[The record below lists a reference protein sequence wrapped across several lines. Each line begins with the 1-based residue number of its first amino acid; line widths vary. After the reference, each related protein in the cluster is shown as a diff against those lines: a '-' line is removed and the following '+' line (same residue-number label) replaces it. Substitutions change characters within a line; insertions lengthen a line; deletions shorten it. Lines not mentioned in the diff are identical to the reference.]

1 MTRKRFVKLLMSC
14 GFTRNAATFRAR
26 FYIPSM
32 YSSYLECY
40 RVMAGLDKKYFEKFQ
55 KTLDKSHNV

>member
-1 MTRKRFVKLLMSC
+1 MVQYLQNNKGEIEMTRKRFVKLLMSR

-40 RVMAGLDKKYFEKFQ
+40 RVMAGLD
-55 KTLDKSHNV
+55 

>member
-1 MTRKRFVKLLMSC
+1 MTRKRFVKLLMSR
-14 GFTRNAATFRAR
+14 GFTRNSATFRAR

-40 RVMAGLDKKYFEKFQ
+40 RVMARLD
-55 KTLDKSHNV
+55 

>member
-1 MTRKRFVKLLMSC
+1 MTRKRFVKLLMSR
-14 GFTRNAATFRAR
+14 GFTRNVATFHAR

-40 RVMAGLDKKYFEKFQ
+40 RVMAGIE
-55 KTLDKSHNV
+55 

>member
-1 MTRKRFVKLLMSC
+1 MIQYLQNNKGEIEMTRKRFVKLLMSR

-40 RVMAGLDKKYFEKFQ
+40 RVMAGLD
-55 KTLDKSHNV
+55 

>member
-1 MTRKRFVKLLMSC
+1 MTRKRFVKLLMSR
-14 GFTRNAATFRAR
+14 GFTRNVATFRAR

-40 RVMAGLDKKYFEKFQ
+40 RVMAGIE
-55 KTLDKSHNV
+55 

>member
-1 MTRKRFVKLLMSC
+1 MTHKRFVKLLMSR

-32 YSSYLECY
+32 YSSYLGCY
-40 RVMAGLDKKYFEKFQ
+40 KVMAGIE
-55 KTLDKSHNV
+55 

>member
-1 MTRKRFVKLLMSC
+1 MTRKRFVKLMMSR

-26 FYIPSM
+26 FYILSM

-40 RVMAGLDKKYFEKFQ
+40 RVMAGLD
-55 KTLDKSHNV
+55 

>member
-1 MTRKRFVKLLMSC
+1 MTRKRFVKLLMSR

-26 FYIPSM
+26 FYTPRM

-40 RVMAGLDKKYFEKFQ
+40 RVMAGIE
-55 KTLDKSHNV
+55 

>member
-1 MTRKRFVKLLMSC
+1 MTRKRFVKLMMSR
-14 GFTRNAATFRAR
+14 GHTRNGANYRAR

-40 RVMAGLDKKYFEKFQ
+40 RVMAGLD
-55 KTLDKSHNV
+55 

>member
-1 MTRKRFVKLLMSC
+1 MTRKRFVKLLMSR

-32 YSSYLECY
+32 YNSYLECY
-40 RVMAGLDKKYFEKFQ
+40 RVMASLD
-55 KTLDKSHNV
+55 

>member
-1 MTRKRFVKLLMSC
+1 MTRKRFVKLLMYR

-40 RVMAGLDKKYFEKFQ
+40 RVMAGLD
-55 KTLDKSHNV
+55 

>member
-1 MTRKRFVKLLMSC
+1 MTRKRFVKLLMSR
-14 GFTRNAATFRAR
+14 GFTCNAATFRAR

-40 RVMAGLDKKYFEKFQ
+40 RVMAGLD
-55 KTLDKSHNV
+55 

>member
-1 MTRKRFVKLLMSC
+1 MVQYLQNNKGEIEITRKRFVKLLMSR

-40 RVMAGLDKKYFEKFQ
+40 RVMAGID
-55 KTLDKSHNV
+55 

>member
-14 GFTRNAATFRAR
+14 GFPRNAATFRAR

-40 RVMAGLDKKYFEKFQ
+40 RVMAGLIKKYF
-55 KTLDKSHNV
+55 

>member
-1 MTRKRFVKLLMSC
+1 MTRKRFVKLLMSR

-32 YSSYLECY
+32 YYLECY
-40 RVMAGLDKKYFEKFQ
+40 RVMAGLD
-55 KTLDKSHNV
+55 

>member
-1 MTRKRFVKLLMSC
+1 MEDKYSASAPDQEHTKEFLKLLMSR

-40 RVMAGLDKKYFEKFQ
+40 RVMAGLD
-55 KTLDKSHNV
+55 

>member
-1 MTRKRFVKLLMSC
+1 MVKYLQNNKGEIKMSR

-40 RVMAGLDKKYFEKFQ
+40 RVMAGLD
-55 KTLDKSHNV
+55 

>member
-1 MTRKRFVKLLMSC
+1 MTRKRFVKLLMSR
-14 GFTRNAATFRAR
+14 GFTRNAATFRTR

-40 RVMAGLDKKYFEKFQ
+40 RVMASLD
-55 KTLDKSHNV
+55 